1 MSNDNHD
8 ALTGYVDPTREAFE
22 LFKNLPRDVPV
33 NMINF
38 LRFRKHARYEDGH
51 ELAGN
56 NLSGAEAYANYGRE
70 SGPIFQRVGGKII
83 WRGEPKLMLIGPAA
97 KRGEEAWDMT
107 FIANYPTAGAF
118 LEMVTDPDYR
128 IAVKHR
134 QAAVADSRLIRC
146 HPQED
151 SDVFG

>member
-1 MSNDNHD
+1 M
-8 ALTGYVDPTREAFE
+8 
-22 LFKNLPRDVPV
+22 FKDLPRDVPV
-33 NMINF
+33 QMINF
-38 LRFRKHARYEDGH
+38 LRFRKEAAYEEGH
-51 ELAGN
+51 ELADTP
-56 NLSGAEAYANYGRE
+56 LTGAEAYANYGRD
-70 SGPIFQRVGGKII
+70 SGPIFKRVGGTIV
-83 WRGEPKLMLIGPAA
+83 WRGEPKLMLIGPEG

-107 FIANYPTAGAF
+107 FVAAYPTASAF

-146 HPQED
+146 HPMDD